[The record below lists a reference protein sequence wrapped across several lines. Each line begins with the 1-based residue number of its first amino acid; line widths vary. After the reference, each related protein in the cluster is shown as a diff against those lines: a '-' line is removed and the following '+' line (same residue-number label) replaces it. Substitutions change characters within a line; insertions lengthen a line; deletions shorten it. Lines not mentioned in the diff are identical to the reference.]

1 MQEVYNWVDEI
12 PLSRPKKNIARDFS
26 DCVLIAEVLKHFLPN
41 IVDLH
46 NYSNAH
52 SVQQKS
58 SNWNT
63 MNQKVLKKVNMTL
76 SPKDI
81 KDAVEMVPE
90 TVERILFTLRYKID
104 QYFQKKKQKRV
115 ESANNKRQ

>member
-1 MQEVYNWVDEI
+1 
-12 PLSRPKKNIARDFS
+12 
-26 DCVLIAEVLKHFLPN
+26 
-41 IVDLH
+41 
-46 NYSNAH
+46 
-52 SVQQKS
+52 
-58 SNWNT
+58 

-104 QYFQKKKQKRV
+104 
-115 ESANNKRQ
+115 

>member
-1 MQEVYNWVDEI
+1 M
-12 PLSRPKKNIARDFS
+12 KKGWQ
-26 DCVLIAEVLKHFLPN
+26 KH
-41 IVDLH
+41 
-46 NYSNAH
+46 
-52 SVQQKS
+52 KS
-58 SNWNT
+58 SS
-63 MNQKVLKKVNMTL
+63 KPEILIVLKKINMTL

>member
-1 MQEVYNWVDEI
+1 M
-12 PLSRPKKNIARDFS
+12 
-26 DCVLIAEVLKHFLPN
+26 LIAEVLKHFLPN

-58 SNWNT
+58 ANWNT
-63 MNQKVLKKVNMTL
+63 LNQKVLKKVNMNL

-90 TVERILFTLRYKID
+90 TVERVLFTLRIKID
-104 QYFQKKKQKRV
+104 QYLQRKKQKRV
-115 ESANNKRQ
+115 ESAQNRRQN

>member
-1 MQEVYNWVDEI
+1 MLV
-12 PLSRPKKNIARDFS
+12 
-26 DCVLIAEVLKHFLPN
+26 AEVLKHFLPN

-52 SVQQKS
+52 SVQQKAA
-58 SNWNT
+58 NWNT
-63 MNQKVLKKVNMTL
+63 LNQKVLKKVNMNL

-90 TVERILFTLRYKID
+90 TVERVLFTLRFKIE
-104 QYFQKKKQKRV
+104 QYHQRKKQRRV
-115 ESANNKRQ
+115 ESAQNRRQN

>member
-1 MQEVYNWVDEI
+1 M
-12 PLSRPKKNIARDFS
+12 
-26 DCVLIAEVLKHFLPN
+26 KHYLPH

-58 SNWNT
+58 ANWNT
-63 MNQKVLKKVNMTL
+63 LNQKVLKKVNMSLT
-76 SPKDI
+76 PKDI

-90 TVERILFTLRYKID
+90 TIERILFTLRTKIE
-104 QYFQKKKQKRV
+104 QYHQKKKQKRV
-115 ESANNKRQ
+115 ESAQNRRQY